1 MLWWNLRQLRSSD
14 IQTRRRAIKGLSRSR
29 DPRAMAA
36 LMAALNDQSYLVR
49 KEAARALGEIGD
61 AQAVEPLIN
70 LIEDSFHYAIARTA
84 VGALEKV
91 LVRVPASLISKDV
104 QAAAALS
111 DVSGIYYERREGT
124 AWFSKARNATPWTMD
139 CSQVRKLA
147 NRELTRRGLSGVQ
160 LG

>member
-1 MLWWNLRQLRSSD
+1 MLWWRLWQSKSGND
-14 IQTRRRAIKGLSRSR
+14 QTRRRAIKGLSKSR

-36 LMAALNDQSYLVR
+36 LMAALTDESYLVR
-49 KEAARALGEIGD
+49 KEAAQALGDVGD

-70 LIEDSFHYAIARTA
+70 LIEDSFHQAIARTA

-91 LVRVPASLISKDV
+91 FVRVAINVVSKDV

-111 DVSGIYYERREGT
+111 DVSGSYYECREGT
-124 AWFSKARNATPWTMD
+124 AWFSEVRNATPWTMD

-147 NRELTRRGLSGVQ
+147 RRELTRRGLAS
-160 LG
+160 